1 MLERVERVGVGD
13 VVDEQEGVGF
23 QVAGG
28 PEAAVF
34 FLAGGVGQGEV
45 VGEAVDDAGDGVGI
59 FCGVGQSWCGG
70 VVGRREGRRTYCWV
84 VSGDGIVS

>member
-23 QVAGG
+23 EVAGG

-34 FLAGGVGQGEV
+34 FLARRVGQGEV
-45 VGEAVDDAGDGVGI
+45 VGEAIDDAGYGVGV
-59 FCGVGQSWCGG
+59 FYGG
-70 VVGRREGRRTYCWV
+70 V
-84 VSGDGIVS
+84 